1 MDLSIVIPAYN
12 EARKVARDITAA
24 SEFLVR
30 NNLNGEI
37 IIASDGSTDDT
48 AKVAGQTPPAAGV
61 SVVVLSLAHG
71 GKGSALRQ
79 GMVQTRGQY
88 AMFADSGVCIPYD
101 DALRGLAMLRAGECD
116 IANGS
121 RRLPQSVIKRPQN
134 FYRRTLSRAF
144 RWTTLCYM
152 GLPGHLTDTQCG
164 FKLYK
169 GDIARELYG
178 QCKTDGFMF
187 DMEILMRAVIRNY
200 RIREFPVDWT
210 WDTDSRLKPMHI
222 LWNTIHDLY
231 IVKHRV
237 RSEGR

>member
-12 EARKVARDITAA
+12 EARKVARDIAAA
-24 SEFLVR
+24 SEFLAG
-30 NNLNGEI
+30 NNLSGEI

-48 AKVAGQTPPAAGV
+48 ADVAEKTPAAGDIP
-61 SVVVLSLAHG
+61 VVVLRLAHG

-79 GMVQTRGQY
+79 GMVQSRGQY
-88 AMFADSGVCIPYD
+88 AMFADSGVCVPFA
-101 DALRGLAMLRAGECD
+101 DALRGLALLQAGECD

-121 RRLPQSVIKRPQN
+121 RRLPASVINRPQN

-144 RWTTLCYM
+144 RWTTLRYM

-169 GDIARELYG
+169 GEVARELYG

-210 WDTDSRLKPMHI
+210 WDTDSRLKPMRI

-231 IVKHRV
+231 VVKNRV
-237 RSEGR
+237 RSEAR

>member
-12 EARKVARDITAA
+12 EARKVARDVAAA

-30 NNLNGEI
+30 NNLAGEI

-48 AKVAGQTPPAAGV
+48 AGVAERTPAGGV
-61 SVVVLSLAHG
+61 PVVALRLNHS

-79 GMVQTRGQY
+79 GMTQTRGQY
-88 AMFADSGVCIPYD
+88 VMFADSGVCVPFD
-101 DALRGLAMLRAGECD
+101 DALRGLDMLRAGECD

-121 RRLPQSVIKRPQN
+121 RRLPASVIKRPQN
-134 FYRRTLSRAF
+134 VYRRTLSRLF
-144 RWTTLCYM
+144 RWTTLRYM

-164 FKLYK
+164 FKLYQ

-187 DMEILMRAVIRNY
+187 DMEILMRAVTHNY
-200 RIREFPVDWT
+200 RIKEFPVDWT

-222 LWNTIHDLY
+222 LWNTVHDLY
-231 IVKHRV
+231 VVKHRV
-237 RSEGR
+237 RSESR